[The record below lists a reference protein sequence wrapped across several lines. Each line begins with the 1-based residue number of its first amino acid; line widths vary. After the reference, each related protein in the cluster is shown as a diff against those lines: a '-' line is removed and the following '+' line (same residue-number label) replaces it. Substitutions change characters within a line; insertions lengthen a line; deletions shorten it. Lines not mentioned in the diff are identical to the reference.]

1 MWARLIIGVTRD
13 PAFASSL
20 YQLAQAIAMSM
31 DAGGGDAGG
40 GDEPMSSED
49 ELARAIAM
57 SIAEAEND
65 DQDQDQE
72 GADSNQP
79 WRPGKISGVD
89 WLAYFSL

>member
-1 MWARLIIGVTRD
+1 
-13 PAFASSL
+13 
-20 YQLAQAIAMSM
+20 MSM

-57 SIAEAEND
+57 SIAEAVND

-79 WRPGKISGVD
+79 
-89 WLAYFSL
+89 

>member
-1 MWARLIIGVTRD
+1 
-13 PAFASSL
+13 
-20 YQLAQAIAMSM
+20 MSM

-57 SIAEAEND
+57 SIAEND

-79 WRPGKISGVD
+79 
-89 WLAYFSL
+89 